1 MKPGNEDHI
10 PREKGIAAVG
20 KKADIQGYLDYVHAP
35 WGKLFYQLAWHP
47 IECKGKRILD
57 FGSGFGITA
66 DHFAQYNRVTAVEP
80 NIEMVKHQLTNHPYE
95 QIIGD
100 MDALKTM
107 PDQSFD
113 VIICHNVMEY
123 LNNREELLLEL
134 NRLLKPDGFISIIKH
149 NRAGKI
155 MQKAVFEY
163 RIDEALKLLENGH
176 VESAHFGTIQEYDDY
191 ELEDY
196 AKGMLSIQKIY
207 GLRMFYALQ
216 RNELKTGD
224 EWLSNMY
231 ALECRAEEI
240 PEFRDI
246 AFFHH
251 IILRQV

>member
-1 MKPGNEDHI
+1 MG
-10 PREKGIAAVG
+10 EKTN
-20 KKADIQGYLDYVHAP
+20 IQGYLEYVNAP
-35 WGKLFYQLAWHP
+35 WGKLFYKLAWHN
-47 IECKGKRILD
+47 IECNGKRILD
-57 FGSGFGITA
+57 FGSGFGYTA
-66 DHFAQYNRVTAVEP
+66 DHFAEHNNVIAVEP
-80 NIEMVKHQLTNHPYE
+80 NKEMLKHQFTDNHYE

-100 MDALKTM
+100 IEAIKNM
-107 PDQSFD
+107 PSQSFD

-123 LNNREELLLEL
+123 MNDREELLFEF
-134 NRLLKPDGFISIIKH
+134 NRLLKPNGFISIIKH

-163 RIDEALKLLENGH
+163 NIDEALKLLENGNA
-176 VESAHFGTIQEYDDY
+176 ESVNFGTINEYDDN
-191 ELEDY
+191 ELEEY
-196 AKGMLSIQKIY
+196 SRGMLKIHKNY
-207 GLRMFYALQ
+207 GLRIFYALQ

-251 IILRQV
+251 IILRQAKFAK